1 MQIFDPISI
10 FFMILILV
18 LYVALIISRGEG
30 LKKKRRSNPITDLAR
45 KNRPKAP
52 PGPPPPPP
60 LVYIYGYSPSDKV
73 NITKIPKGGSAV
85 VMTDCDYKCKC
96 KYDTKES

>member
-1 MQIFDPISI
+1 
-10 FFMILILV
+10 MILILV
-18 LYVALIISRGEG
+18 LSVALIVFDISRGEG
-30 LKKKRRSNPITDLAR
+30 LKKKGRSNPITDLAR

-52 PGPPPPPP
+52 PSPPP

-85 VMTDCDYKCKC
+85 VMTDCYYKCKC